1 MITTNQL
8 PPNNS
13 DDESPI
19 PFEVRPLPPELLATI
34 DTQVTDDPEPS
45 TSSANTSRTTEV
57 NAQNSEEQKAS
68 KKKGSKRESQCK
80 CSKTNDTK
88 KRKPL

>member
-1 MITTNQL
+1 M

-57 NAQNSEEQKAS
+57 NAQNSEEEKAS
-68 KKKGSKRESQCK
+68 KKKGSKRGCQCK
-80 CSKTNDTK
+80 SKNDDTK